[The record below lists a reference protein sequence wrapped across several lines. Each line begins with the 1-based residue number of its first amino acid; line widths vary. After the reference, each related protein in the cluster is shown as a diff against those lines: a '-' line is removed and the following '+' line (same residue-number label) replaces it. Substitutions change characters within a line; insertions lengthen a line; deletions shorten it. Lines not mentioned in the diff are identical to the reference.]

1 MVAHVLPQKLAG
13 RYEVKDVLGQGGMG
27 LVYRAFDTVI
37 RRDVALKTL
46 RDIPEPNS
54 LQLFYKESGVLAS
67 MSHPNIVEIFDIGEF
82 EENGKQKPYF
92 VMPLLPG
99 TTLDNLIR
107 NASHRLTAQRTVEII
122 SQACRGLQAAH
133 ERGLVHRDL
142 KPSNIFVMEDDSV
155 KIIDFGVAHMTNAH
169 STVGLKGTLLYMS
182 PEQLEGKP
190 LSALSD
196 LFSLSVVC
204 YEALTGR
211 QPFRRPSQD
220 EVVEAI
226 RHQIPPPASELNA
239 AVSQS
244 ISRVV
249 HKGMAKQPWHRFAT
263 VRDFGETLNK
273 ALRNE
278 PIECFDAAQL
288 RPRLE
293 RATRALEEGDH
304 QYAGELLS
312 GLEAEGH
319 IDSSIELL
327 HRQLDRSVRQKNV
340 AQLLS
345 SAKARFEEEE
355 DPLALQKIQEILQ
368 LEPGNAAA
376 MGLKSKIESRR
387 SERQIES
394 WYRLAQQ
401 HIENHAYIKAREA
414 LQNVL
419 QLKPTEARAMQL
431 LGEVDRQEQE
441 YNKLRQEKKQLH
453 HAAMDAWQQGEISN
467 ALTKLAQVLELD
479 RRAPD
484 SSSPER
490 TSYQNL
496 YDQVRSEHDA
506 LNNAYAEACKHRADG
521 NLSNALQ
528 LCDTWLAKYP
538 NNALFQALKF
548 DLEEQ
553 RRQELSAFIA
563 AVDRQVEGE
572 PDLDKRVGILK
583 EALAQHP
590 GETHFQRALR
600 LVEDKRDLV
609 NSIVAR
615 AHFHEEQGQFGD
627 ALADWEILR
636 TIYGRYPGLKFEVER
651 LEKRRDNQSRT
662 EAKTRWTE
670 QVDSCLKSAAYSRAL
685 ELLQQAEPEFPNDAE
700 LAELKKDAE
709 TSLHQATEVQRLT
722 TEGHD
727 LCAQNQFTEGIQ
739 LLRRAHELDEKNPV
753 ARTVLCNALVERA
766 QLFVDKD
773 WQAAEDLIQQALDL
787 NPGHPLARSLRTVV
801 LDRKRAHLVDE
812 CLSRARRLRAA
823 ADVAGAL
830 AQVEAVVATYP
841 NEKRLLQMR
850 ETLQSELAQAER
862 DKARRRDLEELRK
875 LKREAENVTAKSAV
889 RSYRDRA
896 QALAAKYP
904 DDEEFRSLAN
914 SLGQIS
920 KPAGNREPSPLKTPA
935 DGRAKEPSATLLF
948 SPAGPSA
955 TRLVQPSAPSSAGS
969 PPAVLPSKTLGTV
982 PRSAQ
987 PEQQVPGPKAGSGAS
1002 EVFAGLRSSVQRLW
1016 LAKPDFTPLI
1026 ARLRSLP
1033 TKTVAIAAGSLVLL
1047 LAMTLVLV
1055 KIIHKPPK
1063 PPVAL
1068 VAVHIH
1074 VSPPGA
1080 TIRINSEVR
1089 GVSDVDARLQA
1100 GSYQIEAQLDGYQTA
1115 TSSFEAR
1122 AGAPPGSIDLT
1133 LQPVLPVVRLTADT
1147 GAGKVWLDDK
1157 PAFELDGTQWTADNL
1172 SPGPHKLKFT
1182 GTQAESSFTFT
1193 AEAGAPP
1200 AINGPLTAKGMHA
1213 VVVSNWGNHLHVY
1226 YSEAHAKLSL
1236 DNQPDAEIG
1245 PDGVDFT
1252 NISTGSHTLSLRRGS
1267 DLHTVPIDVGAAP
1280 ALATFLVSD
1289 QDIGTLLVLTDPDN
1303 VQVYLNNQL
1312 QKRTTQGGQ
1321 LRIPNLAPKDY
1332 VVRVAKSGFEA
1343 PAEQHAVIR
1352 KGDVSKLSFTLK
1364 PVQHLAS
1371 LAIEGGVAGA
1381 AVFLDGAPVGTVQP
1395 DGKFQLAT
1403 VSPGD
1408 HVIELRKDGFI
1419 TKTLREHF
1427 VAGAAVTIS
1436 GPEAAMAVV
1445 KGQLKITFTPTDALV
1460 TIAKDGE
1467 SPTKLASGTPLVGL
1481 AAGTYQLT
1489 TRVGNFPRSVP
1500 LILAA
1505 GESRTIGP
1513 LSLAPGGMQEFDD
1526 AAGWK
1531 SNQGWFVHRG
1541 GGFVLFK
1548 TSPTSGTFVFSAML
1562 DKGHR
1567 LQWVFNY
1574 TDDHNYALFQ
1584 MDENYFY
1591 RSEVRG
1597 GSTAEEAKIPFKTDK
1612 KKSRT
1617 FQIVVTSNRIVHQ
1630 IQQGDAWATLDSW
1643 NQSGVN
1649 LSSGKFGF
1657 YLPGS
1662 DEVELSNFSHY
1673 SELKLR

>member
-1 MVAHVLPQKLAG
+1 MVAHALPQKLAG
-13 RYEVKDVLGQGGMG
+13 RYEVKDVLGEGGMG
-27 LVYRAFDTVI
+27 LVYRAYDTVI
-37 RRDVALKTL
+37 RREVALKTL
-46 RDIPEPNS
+46 RDIPEPTS
-54 LQLFYKESGVLAS
+54 LQLFYKETGVLAS

-99 TTLDNLIR
+99 MTLDNLIR
-107 NASHRLTAQRTVEII
+107 NASHRLTAQRIVEIM

-155 KIIDFGVAHMTNAH
+155 KIIDFGVAHMTNTH
-169 STVGLKGTLLYMS
+169 STVGLKGTLVYMS
-182 PEQLEGKP
+182 PEQIEGKP

-220 EVVEAI
+220 EVVDAI
-226 RHQIPPPASELNA
+226 LRQIPPPACELNSS
-239 AVSQS
+239 VSQS

-249 HKGMAKQPWHRFAT
+249 HKGMAKQPWHRFAN

-278 PIECFDAAQL
+278 PIEFFDPAQL

-304 QYAGELLS
+304 QYAGELLA

-319 IDSSIELL
+319 IDSGIDLL
-327 HRQLDRSVRQKNV
+327 RRQLDRSVRQKNI

-376 MGLKSKIESRR
+376 IGLKSKIESRR

-441 YNKLRQEKKQLH
+441 YNKLRQEKRQLH
-453 HAAMDAWQQGEISN
+453 RAAMDSWEQGEISN
-467 ALTKLAQVLELD
+467 ALTKLAMVLELD

-528 LCDTWLAKYP
+528 LCDTWLTKYP
-538 NNALFQALKF
+538 NNALLQALKF

-563 AVDRQVEGE
+563 NIDRQVEGE

-590 GETHFQRALR
+590 DETHFQRALR
-600 LVEDKRDLV
+600 LVQDKRDLV

-615 AHFHEEQGQFGD
+615 AHFHEEQGQFSD

-651 LEKRRDNQSRT
+651 LEKRRDTQSRI
-662 EAKTRWTE
+662 EAKARWVE
-670 QVDSCLKSAAYSRAL
+670 QIDACLTSTAYSRAL
-685 ELLQQAEPEFPNDAE
+685 ELLQQADAEFPNDAE
-700 LAELKKDAE
+700 LTELKKAAE
-709 TSLHQATEVQRLT
+709 AGLHRATEVQRLT
-722 TEGHD
+722 TEGHN
-727 LCAQNQFTEGIQ
+727 LCAQNQFAEGIP
-739 LLRRAHELDEKNPV
+739 LLRQACEVDKKNPV
-753 ARTVLCNALVERA
+753 ARNVLCNALVEWA
-766 QLFVDKD
+766 QSLVDKD

-787 NPGHPLARSLRTVV
+787 NPGHPLARNLRTVV
-801 LDRKRAHLVDE
+801 LDRKRDHFVE
-812 CLSRARRLRAA
+812 QCLTRARTLRAA
-823 ADVAGAL
+823 ADFAGAL
-830 AQVEAVVATYP
+830 AQVREVLATYP
-841 NEKRLLQMR
+841 NEKRLLQMD
-850 ETLQSELAQAER
+850 EALKNEMALAER
-862 DKARRRDLEELRK
+862 SKARLRDLEELRR
-875 LKREAENVTAKSAV
+875 LKREAEKATDIANIK
-889 RSYRDRA
+889 SYRDRGR
-896 QALAAKYP
+896 ALAAKYA
-904 DDEEFRSLAN
+904 DDEDFRSLAN
-914 SLGQIS
+914 SLAQLS
-920 KPAGNREPSPLKTPA
+920 KPAANVA
-935 DGRAKEPSATLLF
+935 VTL
-948 SPAGPSA
+948 PNAAAEDPGPSA
-955 TRLVQPSAPSSAGS
+955 TRLFSPAGAPATKLTRTSSPEFPLSVPPQKAPEPLSAATKPTPQTS
-969 PPAVLPSKTLGTV
+969 PAAPGVKPANAFSTKVLAIV
-982 PRSAQ
+982 
-987 PEQQVPGPKAGSGAS
+987 VC
-1002 EVFAGLRSSVQRLW
+1002 SVL
-1016 LAKPDFTPLI
+1016 
-1026 ARLRSLP
+1026 
-1033 TKTVAIAAGSLVLL
+1033 LL

-1055 KIIHKPPK
+1055 KILRPRPK
-1063 PPVAL
+1063 TPVAL
-1068 VAVHIH
+1068 ITVHIH
-1074 VSPPGA
+1074 ATPPGA
-1080 TIRINSEVR
+1080 TIRLNNEVR
-1089 GVSDVDARLQA
+1089 GVSDLDLTLPI
-1100 GSYQIEAQLDGYQTA
+1100 GSYQIDAQLDGYQTA
-1115 TSSFEAR
+1115 SSTFEAR
-1122 AGAPPGSIDLT
+1122 TGAPPGSVDLA
-1133 LQPVLPVVRLTADT
+1133 LQPVLPVVKLTADT
-1147 GAGKVWLDDK
+1147 GAGKVSFDDQ
-1157 PAFELDGTQWTADNL
+1157 PAVDLDGAQWSADNL
-1172 SPGPHKLKFT
+1172 TPGAHRLKFT
-1182 GTQAESSFTFT
+1182 GSQAEASFTFT
-1193 AEAGAPP
+1193 AEAGSPP
-1200 AINGPLTAKGMHA
+1200 AITGPLTARGVHA
-1213 VVVSNWGNHLHVY
+1213 LVVSNSGNHLHVY
-1226 YSEAHAKLSL
+1226 YSDSRAKLSL
-1236 DNQPDAEIG
+1236 DRQAEAE
-1245 PDGVDFT
+1245 V
-1252 NISTGSHTLSLRRGS
+1252 GS
-1267 DLHTVPIDVGAAP
+1267 DGLDIPNVSAGPHQLILKQGNDSHTVPIDVGASP
-1280 ALATFLVSD
+1280 ALMTFLVSD
-1289 QDIGTLLVLTDPDN
+1289 QDIGTLLIVTGEDN

-1332 VVRVAKSGFEA
+1332 VVRVAKNGFQDVPGQ
-1343 PAEQHAVIR
+1343 PATIH
-1352 KGDVSKLSFTLK
+1352 KGDVSRLNFTLK

-1371 LAIEGGVAGA
+1371 FAIDGGAAGI
-1381 AVFLDGAPVGTVQP
+1381 AVFLDGAPAGTIQA
-1395 DGKFQLAT
+1395 DGKFALAT
-1403 VSPGD
+1403 ISPGD
-1408 HVIELRKDGFI
+1408 HVIELRKVGF
-1419 TKTLREHF
+1419 TSKMLRKHF
-1427 VAGAAVTIS
+1427 VAGATVAVS
-1436 GPEAAMAVV
+1436 GAEAVLDPATT
-1445 KGQLKITFTPTDALV
+1445 QLKITFTPADAVV
-1460 TIAKDGE
+1460 TIVKNGDPV
-1467 SPTKLASGTPLVGL
+1467 PTKVTSGTPLTVAPGN
-1481 AAGTYQLT
+1481 YQLT
-1489 TRVGNFPRSVP
+1489 ARVGNFPRSVP
-1500 LILAA
+1500 LEMAP

-1513 LSLAPGGMQEFDD
+1513 LSLAPGGMQDFDD

-1541 GGFVLFK
+1541 GGFVLYK
-1548 TSPTSGTFVFSAML
+1548 TSPTSGTFVFSTML
-1562 DKGHR
+1562 EKGHR
-1567 LQWVFNY
+1567 LEWVFNY

-1597 GSTAEEAKIPFKTDK
+1597 GKITEEAKVPFKTEK

-1617 FQIVVTSNRIVHQ
+1617 FQIVVTPNRIVHQ
-1630 IQQGDAWATLDSW
+1630 IQQGDAWAPLDSW
-1643 NQSGVN
+1643 SQTGVS
-1649 LSSGKFGF
+1649 LSLGKFGF

>member
-1 MVAHVLPQKLAG
+1 MVAHALPQKLAG
-13 RYEVKDVLGQGGMG
+13 RYEVKDVLGEGGMG
-27 LVYRAFDTVI
+27 LVYRAYDTVI
-37 RRDVALKTL
+37 RREVALKTL
-46 RDIPEPNS
+46 RDIPEPTS
-54 LQLFYKESGVLAS
+54 LQLFYKETGVLAS

-107 NASHRLTAQRTVEII
+107 NASHRLTAQRIVEIM

-155 KIIDFGVAHMTNAH
+155 KIIDFGVAHMTNTH
-169 STVGLKGTLLYMS
+169 STVGLKGTLVYMS
-182 PEQLEGKP
+182 PEQIEGKP

-220 EVVEAI
+220 EVVDAI
-226 RHQIPPPASELNA
+226 LHQIPPPACELNSS
-239 AVSQS
+239 VSQS

-249 HKGMAKQPWHRFAT
+249 HKGMAKQPWHRFAN

-278 PIECFDAAQL
+278 PIEFFDPAQL

-304 QYAGELLS
+304 QYAGELLA

-319 IDSSIELL
+319 IDSGIDLL
-327 HRQLDRSVRQKNV
+327 RRQLDRSVRQKNI

-376 MGLKSKIESRR
+376 IGLKSKIESRR

-441 YNKLRQEKKQLH
+441 YNKLRQEKRQLH
-453 HAAMDAWQQGEISN
+453 RAAMDSWEQGEISN
-467 ALTKLAQVLELD
+467 ALTKLAMVLELD

-528 LCDTWLAKYP
+528 LCDTWLTKYP
-538 NNALFQALKF
+538 NNALLQALKF

-563 AVDRQVEGE
+563 NIDRQVEGE

-590 GETHFQRALR
+590 DETHFQRALR
-600 LVEDKRDLV
+600 LVQDKRDLV

-651 LEKRRDNQSRT
+651 LEKRRDNQSRI
-662 EAKTRWTE
+662 EAKARWVE
-670 QVDSCLKSAAYSRAL
+670 QIEACLKSAAYARAL
-685 ELLQQAEPEFPNDAE
+685 ELLEQAEAEFPNDAE
-700 LAELKKDAE
+700 LAELKKAAE
-709 TSLHQATEVQRLT
+709 AGFHRATEVQRLT
-722 TEGHD
+722 SEGHD
-727 LCAQNQFTEGIQ
+727 LCTQNQFAEGIP
-739 LLRRAHELDEKNPV
+739 LLRQACDVDKKNPV
-753 ARTVLCNALVERA
+753 ARNVLCNALVEWA
-766 QLFVDKD
+766 QLLVDKD

-787 NPGHPLARSLRTVV
+787 NPGHPLARNLRTVV
-801 LDRKRAHLVDE
+801 LDRKRDDLVE
-812 CLSRARRLRAA
+812 QCLARARTLRAA
-823 ADVAGAL
+823 ADLAGAL
-830 AQVEAVVATYP
+830 AQVKEVLAAYP
-841 NEKRLLQMR
+841 SEKRLLQMG
-850 ETLQSELAQAER
+850 EALKNEIAQAEQG
-862 DKARRRDLEELRK
+862 KARLRDLEELRR
-875 LKREAENVTAKSAV
+875 LKREAEKATDIAAIK
-889 RSYRDRA
+889 SYRDRG
-896 QALAAKYP
+896 QTLAAKYS

-914 SLGQIS
+914 SLAQLA
-920 KPAGNREPSPLKTPA
+920 KPAANVAVTLPNAGAEDPGPN
-935 DGRAKEPSATLLF
+935 ATRLF
-948 SPAGPSA
+948 SPAAASA
-955 TRLVQPSAPSSAGS
+955 TKQAPSSIPAFPSAG
-969 PPAVLPSKTLGTV
+969 PSQKV
-982 PRSAQ
+982 PEISTQVARSIPQ
-987 PEQQVPGPKAGSGAS
+987 TIP
-1002 EVFAGLRSSVQRLW
+1002 
-1016 LAKPDFTPLI
+1016 
-1026 ARLRSLP
+1026 
-1033 TKTVAIAAGSLVLL
+1033 AAGVKRKAFSTKVLAIVVCSVLLL

-1055 KIIHKPPK
+1055 KILRPQPK
-1063 PPVAL
+1063 PAAAL
-1068 VAVHIH
+1068 ITVHIH
-1074 VSPPGA
+1074 ATPPGA
-1080 TIRINSEVR
+1080 TIRINNEVR
-1089 GVSDVDARLQA
+1089 GVSDADVSLSI
-1100 GSYQIEAQLDGYQTA
+1100 GSYQIDAQLDGYQTA
-1115 TSSFEAR
+1115 SSSFEAR
-1122 AGAPPGSIDLT
+1122 AGAPPGSVDLA
-1133 LQPVLPVVRLTADT
+1133 LQPVLPVVKLTADT
-1147 GAGKVWLDDK
+1147 GAGKVSFDDQ
-1157 PAFELDGTQWTADNL
+1157 PAVELDGAQWSADNL
-1172 SPGPHKLKFT
+1172 TPGTHRLKFT
-1182 GTQAESSFTFT
+1182 GSQAEASFTFT
-1193 AEAGAPP
+1193 AEAGSPP
-1200 AINGPLTAKGMHA
+1200 AITGPLTAKGLHA
-1213 VVVSNWGNHLHVY
+1213 VVVSNSGNHLHVY
-1226 YSEAHAKLSL
+1226 CSDSRARLSL
-1236 DNQPDAEIG
+1236 DRQPDAE
-1245 PDGVDFT
+1245 V
-1252 NISTGSHTLSLRRGS
+1252 GS
-1267 DLHTVPIDVGAAP
+1267 DGLDIPNVSQGPHQLILKQGNDSHTVPIDVGAAP
-1280 ALATFLVSD
+1280 ALMMFLVSD
-1289 QDIGTLLVLTDPDN
+1289 QDIGTLLIVTGEDN

-1321 LRIPNLAPKDY
+1321 LRISNLALKDY
-1332 VVRVAKSGFEA
+1332 VVRVAKSGF
-1343 PAEQHAVIR
+1343 PDVPEQTATIH
-1352 KGDVSKLSFTLK
+1352 KGDISRLNFTLK
-1364 PVQHLAS
+1364 PPQHLPS
-1371 LAIEGGVAGA
+1371 FVIDGGA
-1381 AVFLDGAPVGTVQP
+1381 AGIAVFFDGAPAGTIP
-1395 DGKFQLAT
+1395 ADGKFALAT

-1408 HVIELRKDGFI
+1408 HVIELRKVGF
-1419 TKTLREHF
+1419 TSKTLRKHF
-1427 VAGAAVTIS
+1427 VAGATVTVS
-1436 GPEAAMAVV
+1436 GAEAALEPATT
-1445 KGQLKITFTPTDALV
+1445 QLKITFTPADAVV
-1460 TIAKDGE
+1460 TIVKNGDPV
-1467 SPTKLASGTPLVGL
+1467 PTKVTSGTPLTVAPGN
-1481 AAGTYQLT
+1481 YQLT
-1489 TRVGNFPRSVP
+1489 ARVGNFPRSIP
-1500 LILAA
+1500 LEVAA

-1513 LSLAPGGMQEFDD
+1513 LSLAPGGMQDFDD

-1531 SNQGWFVHRG
+1531 SNQGWFLHRG
-1541 GGFVLFK
+1541 GGFVLYK

-1562 DKGHR
+1562 EKGHR

-1597 GSTAEEAKIPFKTDK
+1597 GQVTEEAKVPFKTEK

-1617 FQIVVTSNRIVHQ
+1617 FQIVVTPNRIVHQ
-1630 IQQGDAWATLDSW
+1630 IQQGDAWVPLDSW
-1643 NQSGVN
+1643 NQSGSN

-1662 DEVELSNFSHY
+1662 DEVELSNFNHY